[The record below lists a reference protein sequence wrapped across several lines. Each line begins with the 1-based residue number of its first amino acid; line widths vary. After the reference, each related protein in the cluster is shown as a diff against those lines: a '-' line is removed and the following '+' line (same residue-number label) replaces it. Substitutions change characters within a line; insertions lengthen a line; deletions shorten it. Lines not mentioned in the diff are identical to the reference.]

1 MTLCILEAMQRKRNQ
16 KINYMALTLQMLP
29 LQTSLKATILTKGN
43 YTVKLRIEQT
53 LEILYLPKGL
63 FEFNFKRLD
72 DVIIET
78 NNLSDVKVI
87 F

>member
-1 MTLCILEAMQRKRNQ
+1 
-16 KINYMALTLQMLP
+16 MLP
-29 LQTSLKATILTKGN
+29 LQTRLKATILTKGN

-53 LEILYLPKGL
+53 LEVLYLPKGL
-63 FEFNFKRLD
+63 FKNDFKRLD
-72 DVIIET
+72 DVTIET